1 MFIAIVQIPMEKRP
15 RDAAVEA
22 AAKSAPTYTALGAK
36 GLLRKYYLNGEAG
49 GGGVYLWNSEAA
61 ARAWYTPEWEKRME
75 AAFGARPTVTYYD
88 NHVVVDNVAGA
99 VRVEE
104 SLSSGPRASG
114 SLMNLSEP
122 EARGPK
128 EHEIRRWHAK
138 A

>member
-15 RDAAVEA
+15 RAAAIDA

-49 GGGVYLWNSEAA
+49 GGGVYLGSSEAS

-88 NHVVVDNVAGA
+88 NHVVVDNEAGA
-99 VRVEE
+99 VRVE
-104 SLSSGPRASG
+104 G
-114 SLMNLSEP
+114 
-122 EARGPK
+122 K
-128 EHEIRRWHAK
+128 D
-138 A
+138 

>member
-88 NHVVVDNVAGA
+88 NHVVVDNESGA
-99 VRVEE
+99 VRVE
-104 SLSSGPRASG
+104 G
-114 SLMNLSEP
+114 
-122 EARGPK
+122 K
-128 EHEIRRWHAK
+128 D
-138 A
+138 